1 MKNLSQSLLS
11 GFFALLFLL
20 LFTGSALAQD
30 PTKVDST
37 HYKVVFENDQ
47 VRVLRITY
55 GAGEKS
61 VMHYHPDVVAVFTT
75 DNKVNFTLPD
85 GKVIETS
92 SKKGDVV
99 WTPAGEHLPQNVGDK
114 SIEVILVEMKGAR
127 TNLQIV
133 DGMYNSFAMGN
144 IPAVLADM
152 DPNVEWNESENFPY
166 ADGNPY
172 IGPNAVME
180 GVFKRLGSEWEYW
193 KLTDQVFY
201 ESKNDEIIVTGRYNA
216 KHKKTG
222 KGINAQFVHM
232 WWFKNG
238 KVVRFQQYADT
249 EQVNNAMQ

>member
-1 MKNLSQSLLS
+1 MK
-11 GFFALLFLL
+11 
-20 LFTGSALAQD
+20 D
-30 PTKVDST
+30 
-37 HYKVVFENDQ
+37 
-47 VRVLRITY
+47 
-55 GAGEKS
+55 
-61 VMHYHPDVVAVFTT
+61 
-75 DNKVNFTLPD
+75 
-85 GKVIETS
+85 
-92 SKKGDVV
+92 
-99 WTPAGEHLPQNVGDK
+99 
-114 SIEVILVEMKGAR
+114 AR

-133 DGMYNSFAMGN
+133 DGMYNSFALGD

-201 ESKNDEIIVTGRYNA
+201 ESKNDEIIVTGRYIA